1 MLGSARDLPF
11 RKDSGAACGRSVVA
25 QEDFCMPLT
34 SWNSRLRLAVAVCA
48 LLGVVACA
56 PNSARRPLEPR
67 LAAATDG
74 EREQGRYGTLLRL
87 AASARAAGDQAAAV
101 SLYQQAIAQD
111 RGRVDAYVLLG
122 ETLVEM
128 EAFDAAASNFQEALN
143 HDGNNTTAH
152 RGYARAVLG
161 LNRPEAAIV
170 HYQAVLGNAPND
182 LQAHNGLGVALDLAG
197 QHEAAQDAYR
207 AGLAIAP
214 DSVLLRNNLGLSLAL
229 SGKHEE
235 SIEMLRALA
244 DEPGAKARNRQ
255 NLALAY
261 GLAGDLTAAEQVSQ
275 LDLDEESVQ
284 NNLSYFAALA
294 AVDDRRKRA
303 SVLGVHAPELTD
315 DPADRDAT
323 RRLAAV
329 ALEGEGVELGLSPTG
344 RWFVD
349 LGEYGSAE
357 RAASAWRQLRLEHK
371 DLLGQLSRLAGVEE
385 GRQPLLVGPLAGAD
399 QAQSLCGNLER
410 RGQRCRAL
418 PL

>member
-1 MLGSARDLPF
+1 
-11 RKDSGAACGRSVVA
+11 
-25 QEDFCMPLT
+25 MPVM
-34 SWNSRLRLAVAVCA
+34 SWNSWPRLAVAVCA

-56 PNSARRPLEPR
+56 PNSARTPLEPR
-67 LAAATDG
+67 LAVATDG

-87 AASARAAGDQAAAV
+87 AASARAAGDRAAAV
-101 SLYQQAIAQD
+101 SLYQQAIAD
-111 RGRVDAYVLLG
+111 NRSRVDAYVLLG
-122 ETLVEM
+122 ETLLEM
-128 EAFDAAASNFQEALN
+128 EAFDDAASTFQEAMG
-143 HDGNNTTAH
+143 HDRKSTAAR
-152 RGYARAVLG
+152 RGYARAMLG
-161 LNRPEAAIV
+161 LNRPEVAV
-170 HYQAVLGNAPND
+170 LHYQAVLGDAPND
-182 LQAHNGLGVALDLAG
+182 LQAHNGLGVAFDLAG

-207 AGLAIAP
+207 SGLAIAP

-235 SIEMLRALA
+235 AIEILRALA

-261 GLAGDLTAAEQVSQ
+261 GLAGDLTAAERVSR

-284 NNLSYFAALA
+284 NNISYFAALA
-294 AVDDRRKRA
+294 GLEDRRKRA

-315 DPADRDAT
+315 SPADSDAN
-323 RRLAAV
+323 RRLAAI
-329 ALEGEGVELGLSPTG
+329 ALECDGLELGLSPTG

-357 RAASAWRQLRLEHK
+357 RAAFAWRQLRMEHK

-385 GRQPLLVGPLAGAD
+385 GPQPLLVGPVAGAD
-399 QAQSLCGNLER
+399 QAQNLCGNLER

>member
-1 MLGSARDLPF
+1 
-11 RKDSGAACGRSVVA
+11 VVA
-25 QEDFCMPLT
+25 QEDFCMPVT
-34 SWNSRLRLAVAVCA
+34 SWNSWPRLAVAVCA

-56 PNSARRPLEPR
+56 PNSARTPLHPR
-67 LAAATDG
+67 QAVATDG
-74 EREQGRYGTLLRL
+74 EHEQGRYGTLLRL
-87 AASARAAGDQAAAV
+87 AASARAAGDRAAAV
-101 SLYQQAIAQD
+101 SLYQQAIAD
-111 RGRVDAYVLLG
+111 SRSRVDAYVLLG
-122 ETLVEM
+122 ETLLEM
-128 EAFDAAASNFQEALN
+128 EAFDDAASTFQDALGR
-143 HDGNNTTAH
+143 DRNNIAAR
-152 RGYARAVLG
+152 RGYGRAMLG
-161 LNRPEAAIV
+161 LNRPEVAV
-170 HYQAVLGNAPND
+170 LHYQAVLGAAPDD
-182 LQAHNGLGVALDLAG
+182 LQAHNGLGVAFDLAG

-207 AGLAIAP
+207 SGLAIAP

-235 SIEMLRALA
+235 AIEMLRALA

-261 GLAGDLTAAEQVSQ
+261 GLAGDLTAAERVSR

-284 NNLSYFAALA
+284 NNIAFFAALA
-294 AVDDRRKRA
+294 GLDDRRKRA
-303 SVLGVHAPELTD
+303 SVLGVHAPELID
-315 DPADRDAT
+315 DPADGEAN

-329 ALEGEGVELGLSPTG
+329 ALEGDGLELGLSPTG

-357 RAASAWRQLRLEHK
+357 RAASAWRQLRTEHK

-385 GRQPLLVGPLAGAD
+385 GPQPLLVGPVAGAD
-399 QAQSLCGNLER
+399 QAQALCGNLER